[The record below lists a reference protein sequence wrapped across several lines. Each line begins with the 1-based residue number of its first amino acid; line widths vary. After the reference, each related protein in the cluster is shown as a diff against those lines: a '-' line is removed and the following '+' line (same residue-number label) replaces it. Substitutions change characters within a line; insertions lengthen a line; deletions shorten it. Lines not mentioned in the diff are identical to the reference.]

1 MEDLF
6 EKLRGY
12 LRMESELPVAD
23 FAAYYQELIE
33 YLNRSF
39 DNMDKEERLK
49 ARYICSIVQANAD
62 ARAKTSKATAK
73 TFRKI
78 SRKCAFWADAIDFR
92 LQKEGVGR
100 AQIDEAME
108 QLNQSM

>member
-12 LRMESELPVAD
+12 LHMESELPLPD
-23 FAAYYQELIE
+23 FSAYYEELMD
-33 YLNRSF
+33 YLSRSF

-62 ARAKTSKATAK
+62 ARVKASKATAK

-92 LQKEGVGR
+92 LLKEGVGR
-100 AQIDEAME
+100 AEIDEAME
-108 QLNQSM
+108 QFNRGM